1 MNKDN
6 NIRYCRYCGK
16 QIDADSTFCVHC
28 GKPQGVTAHP
38 INMGNA
44 KAFSLSF
51 INWITKCLLKI
62 RGFFKISKISEENS
76 KHNKFKKW
84 MKRIFISFVSLV
96 AIGLLIL
103 LGFWLYGF
111 YITSQWTKQDEER
124 EKMAMQDI
132 SIADSIARDMFTEYT
147 NDKHRYDFND
157 SYCEIDHIKVG
168 LKILQNAAEKGNAET
183 QFTIGAIYA
192 GARYDYVTPYFDSN
206 STMFFESPDY
216 PRAAYWYE
224 KAAKQGHGTAMNN
237 LGNLYYQGEGVS
249 QNQKLAF
256 YWYSESAKA
265 GNDLG
270 ELNLGDMFASGVIV
284 RIGTQKLFGDSYW
297 SSSGDTLV
305 VKDLNKARELWQK
318 SANQG
323 NEEAKKRLERILEN

>member
-124 EKMAMQDI
+124 AKMAMEDI
-132 SIADSIARDMFTEYT
+132 SIADSIASVMFTEDE
-147 NDKHRYDFND
+147 NGKHLYGFNLHCKIEHLD
-157 SYCEIDHIKVG
+157 VG
-168 LKILQNAAEKGNAET
+168 VKILKNAAEKGNANA
-183 QFTIGAIYA
+183 QFRIGKL
-192 GARYDYVTPYFDSN
+192 YVTPYFDSN
-206 STMFFESPDY
+206 YTMFVKSPDY
-216 PRAAYWYE
+216 QRAAYWYE
-224 KAAKQGHGTAMNN
+224 RAANQGDGRAMYE
-237 LGNLYYQGEGVS
+237 LGICYKEGKGVYE
-249 QNQKLAF
+249 NQKKAF
-256 YWYSESAKA
+256 YWLSESAKA
-265 GNDLG
+265 GNEWG
-270 ELNLGDMFASGVIV
+270 ELALGDMFASGVLLAKGRHV
-284 RIGTQKLFGDSYW
+284 LFEDVVINGIFLGIDR
-297 SSSGDTLV
+297 DTFI

-318 SANQG
+318 SADKG

>member
-132 SIADSIARDMFTEYT
+132 SIADSIARDMFTEYA

-168 LKILQNAAEKGNAET
+168 LKILRNAAEKGNAKA

-192 GARYDYVTPYFDSN
+192 GNRYELNTPYYGN
-206 STMFFESPDY
+206 STMFGDFPDY
-216 PRAAYWYE
+216 QRAAYWYE
-224 KAAKQGHGTAMNN
+224 KAANQGHGAAMNN
-237 LGNLYYQGEGVS
+237 LGM
-249 QNQKLAF
+249 K
-256 YWYSESAKA
+256 
-265 GNDLG
+265 
-270 ELNLGDMFASGVIV
+270 
-284 RIGTQKLFGDSYW
+284 
-297 SSSGDTLV
+297 SS
-305 VKDLNKARELWQK
+305 
-318 SANQG
+318 
-323 NEEAKKRLERILEN
+323 